1 MNSIWQDIRYS
12 IRMLRKNPLFTIV
25 AILTLAIGIGAN
37 TAIFSI
43 LNQVLLEPLPFVDAG
58 RLVTLWEANPQKGIA
73 ADTTSASN
81 FIDWRNQN
89 RSFSGMAVTSRL
101 GSITLTSKTQAEELT
116 WSLVSP
122 VFFDLLGVVPQF
134 GRAFRAEEEKPGK
147 NRVVILS
154 YGFWQRYFGGDPN
167 IVGQSIHLDSE
178 VFQVV
183 GILPDGFQSPAGE
196 ADLWAPFPID
206 PATLEPIDR
215 GQNYLNVF
223 ARLKN
228 DVSPE
233 QAQQDLDAIARK
245 LGRDFPDS
253 NGGQEIRMISLRD
266 QIVRGV
272 RPTIFLVMGA
282 VGMVLLIGCV
292 NLASLMLT
300 RFSRRSREIAIRAAL
315 GASRIRIIGQLLIE
329 SLLISLCGGILGIL
343 FASWSIDLIVR
354 FNPEIIPQIVRAT
367 TDSSA
372 LFFAL
377 GLSIVTGLIFGV
389 LPALHGS
396 EPARNEFWK
405 IRTGSV
411 SEGRKSSLLRNRFV
425 VMEIALALFLLAGA
439 GLLIRSFFYLNKMH
453 PGFDQKHLLVAR
465 IRLDDVYASNGKQI
479 EYFRQLIARLRNT
492 SGIVDAGAATVLPM
506 NPFGID
512 FDVPYYLEG
521 TPEPQKSNAPK
532 ARFRATTPDYFRTM
546 RIPILQ
552 GRSFLDSDRTDSPN
566 VVVINQNLAK
576 KIGKGGSA
584 IGKRIRFFWADW
596 QTYEIV
602 GVVGDTRSNGPMQNT
617 GPELFVPHAQIPY
630 IVMNVIVRTTD
641 EPGAMVS
648 TVRRVVLDID
658 PYQPVHS
665 IETMESLVKDSTLRE
680 RYAVWLIGA
689 LSAVALFLAII
700 GIYATVYFAVTQR
713 SAEMGI
719 RMALGATSQDI
730 LRIILKPLMSLIA
743 IGIVLGLC
751 GVFLLSRLLRNLL
764 FGISPTDM
772 STWISVSVIVAA
784 AALIASYIPARR
796 AMKLDPAAILHHE

>member
-1 MNSIWQDIRYS
+1 MNSMWQDIRYS
-12 IRMLRKNPLFTIV
+12 IRMLRKNPLFTIITV
-25 AILTLAIGIGAN
+25 LTLAIGIGTN

-43 LNQVLLEPLPFVDAG
+43 LNQVLLQPLPFVDPG
-58 RLVTLWEANPQKGIA
+58 RLVTLWEANPKKGIA

-81 FIDWRNQN
+81 FVDWREQN
-89 RSFSGMAVTSRL
+89 RSYSGMAVASRL
-101 GSITLTSKTQAEELT
+101 GSITLTSKAPAEELT

-122 VFFDLLGVVPQF
+122 NFFDLLGVVPQY

-147 NRVVILS
+147 SRVVILS
-154 YGFWQRYFGGDPN
+154 YGFWQRHFGSDTN
-167 IVGQSIHLDSE
+167 IVGHLIHLDSE

-183 GILPDGFQSPAGE
+183 GILPDGFQSPAGT

-223 ARLKN
+223 GRLKN
-228 DVSPE
+228 DVSME
-233 QAQQDLDAIARK
+233 QAQQDLNGIAEK

-253 NGGQEIRMISLRD
+253 NGGQEIRMIPLRD
-266 QIVRGV
+266 RIVRGV
-272 RPTIFLVMGA
+272 KPTIFLVMGA

-300 RFSRRSREIAIRAAL
+300 RFSRRSREIAIRTAL
-315 GASRIRIIGQLLIE
+315 GASRKRIVGQLLIE

-343 FASWSIDLIVR
+343 FASWSIDLILR
-354 FNPEIIPQIVRAT
+354 FNPEIIPQILCVVIDST
-367 TDSSA
+367 T

-377 GLSIVTGLIFGV
+377 GLSIVTGLLFGV

-405 IRTGSV
+405 IKTGSI
-411 SEGRKSSLLRNRFV
+411 SEGRKSSMLRNRFV
-425 VMEIALALFLLAGA
+425 VLEIALALFLLAGA
-439 GLLIRSFFYLNKMH
+439 SLLIRSFFYLNSVD
-453 PGFDQKHLLVAR
+453 PGFDDKNLLVAR
-465 IRLDDVYASNGKQI
+465 IRLDDAYASNGKQI
-479 EYFRQLIARLRNT
+479 EYFRQLVTRLRNT
-492 SGIVDAGAATVLPM
+492 SGITDAGAITVLPM

-521 TPEPQKSNAPK
+521 EAEPQRANAPK
-532 ARFRATTPDYFRTM
+532 ARFRSATPDYFRTM
-546 RIPILQ
+546 RIPLLQ
-552 GRSFLDSDRTDSPN
+552 GRPFLESDRTDSPN
-566 VVVINQNLAK
+566 VVIVNQDLAK
-576 KIGKGGSA
+576 KIAKGGSA
-584 IGKRIRFFWADW
+584 IGKSIRFFWADW

-602 GVVGDTRSNGPMQNT
+602 GVVGDTRSNGPMQNS

-630 IVMNVIVRTTD
+630 IVMNVVARTAR

-648 TVRRVVLDID
+648 TVRQVVLDID

-665 IETMESLVKDSTLRE
+665 IETMEGLVKDSTLRE

-689 LSAVALFLAII
+689 LSVVALFLAII
-700 GIYATVYFAVTQR
+700 GIYATVYFVVTQR
-713 SAEMGI
+713 TAEMGI

-730 LRIILKPLMSLIA
+730 LRIILMPLLSLIA
-743 IGIVLGLC
+743 VGIAIGLS
-751 GVFLLSRLLRNLL
+751 GVFLLSRFLKSLL
-764 FGISPTDM
+764 FGISPMDM
-772 STWISVSVIVAA
+772 STWISVSVIVAV

-796 AMKLDPAAILHHE
+796 ALKLDPAAILHHE